1 MFGIF
6 RIPSA
11 AIGFFFSSWL
21 TMIFWGIIAPDVGVE
36 TISYKKA
43 MVVTIA
49 LWLIMAPLVSAIAQ
63 RPPGVSFGVWRWRR
77 GGWRTGRQEGGGPT
91 VIEGESR

>member
-11 AIGFFFSSWL
+11 AVGFFFSSWL
-21 TMIFWGIIAPDVGVE
+21 TMIFWGIIAPDVGVA

-49 LWLIMAPLVSAIAQ
+49 LWLIMAPLVSAISKQ
-63 RPPGVSFGVWRWRR
+63 PPWVFFGAWRGRR
-77 GGWRTGRQEGGGPT
+77 SGRGPADRGE
-91 VIEGESR
+91 VIEGERR